1 MSEDPAMTDPRGSRA
16 SRELRHVLCVEDDPH
31 LRQLMGVALEAIGGL
46 QLSLCASGEQALQ
59 QVAVLAPDLVLL
71 DVQLPGMDGPAV
83 LQALRA
89 DPATQAVPVIFMT
102 GLDDQAAL
110 RRLRAL
116 GALEVISKPFDPLG
130 LARQLRA
137 IWHGTAGA

>member
-1 MSEDPAMTDPRGSRA
+1 
-16 SRELRHVLCVEDDPH
+16 
-31 LRQLMGVALEAIGGL
+31 
-46 QLSLCASGEQALQ
+46 
-59 QVAVLAPDLVLL
+59 
-71 DVQLPGMDGPAV
+71 